1 MILKLKV
8 KDKKKKRI
16 IAWIQKSK
24 EFDDNIQQVFQFFE
38 GKVKISKWSWFS
50 RYYKVSS
57 KNPAMILSMFST
69 IQDLIPDIY
78 FNLEESIEIEDFP
91 NN

>member
-16 IAWIQKSK
+16 VAWIQRTRD
-24 EFDDNIQQVFQFFE
+24 FDDNLQQIFKFFE

-57 KNPAMILSMFST
+57 ENPAMILSMFST
-69 IQDLIPDIY
+69 VQDLIPDIY
-78 FNLEESIEIEDFP
+78 FSLDDSIEIEDLP
-91 NN
+91 SK